1 MWSIDFAMY
10 LKRLEI
16 QGFKSF
22 ANKTSLDFLPPKD
35 GRFSITAVVGP
46 NGSGK
51 SNVTDAIRWVMGETS
66 MKSLRGKKS
75 EDVIFSGSET
85 KGQLGAAEVT
95 MVLDNADNTVGLDY
109 PEIVITRRL
118 YRSGETEYLINNNT
132 VRLLDVHLL
141 LAKAQFAQ
149 HGYTLVGQGTI
160 DKLLTVSI
168 QERKDFLDEASGI
181 KEYQIRHHQAVL
193 KLARTEENMNQA
205 QTLMTEVEPRLKL
218 LARQVK
224 KLEKRQELEVALR
237 EAQEKYYATLAE
249 SNNTDCKNVD
259 DKLKIVDGRYQET
272 FKLLQETQSELATL
286 ARSSSRDEL
295 FDELQSKH
303 QEAVRAKNELERQ
316 LAILQG
322 QMQSEYREA
331 GKQNLNWLNNKIEE
345 LKLKTDEMDATY
357 REAEKVKLLSEEEL
371 TTEKKKIQQLGEE
384 RARLILQISE
394 LQNRRM
400 TGESEKNYWQWSGL
414 TAVKAVKEARENFG
428 KLFGLVAE
436 LAEVD
441 EEHRLALEVAAGSHM
456 TSLVVEDESTASRA
470 IEYLRRE
477 KLGVATFLPL
487 TKIGERYGGREIDS
501 YVSAPGVRGRAI
513 ELLRFNE
520 KFRNIFS
527 FVLGDTLVVDD
538 LAAAEKVGVGQVRM
552 VTLQGDLIE
561 RSGVMKGGYR
571 SSQRRSISFSGE
583 LSLNSGERLH
593 ELEEKIKV
601 LQGNLS
607 DLEKENERITAGVL
621 GKEVAYKTAEA
632 RAELLLQDRH
642 NIEKELAGLSRE
654 LEISSLAP
662 ADRSVALA
670 KLQED
675 KNKLDNDLKAAEEKV
690 GSLSSEIGDF
700 NRREEEKKQRVFAL
714 QEKMQKEQA
723 EVNNILAERQ
733 DLKIEMA
740 RLETKKEDLERE
752 VEREMNAVLA
762 SIIERNPPTI
772 KMELL
777 PEVADDIQKLKYQL
791 SLIGG
796 IDEEVTKEY
805 TETKEKYE
813 FLSSQL
819 TDLGQ
824 AIGDLGKMIEELD
837 SLMKKKRETA
847 FKKIRKEFDR
857 YFKVLFGG
865 GKAELE
871 EVYGDVVEEG
881 EEENMVEEV
890 ENLKPKR
897 REKILTGI
905 DVIVNPPGKK
915 IKHINS
921 LSGGERTLTSIA
933 LICAILHCN
942 PSPFVVLD
950 EVEAA
955 LDESNTMKFAAIMS
969 ELATQSQF
977 IIITHNRVTMHS
989 ANALYGVVMGGDGIS
1004 KLLSVKMEDVPEY
1017 EEK

>member
-1 MWSIDFAMY
+1 MLPQNFTTKSQEAIQRAHMLATENSQQQLEPIHLLHALLDQEEGIVVSI
-10 LKRLEI
+10 LKKL
-16 QGFKSF
+16 
-22 ANKTSLDFLPPKD
+22 
-35 GRFSITAVVGP
+35 
-46 NGSGK
+46 GSDIAG
-51 SNVTDAIRWVMGETS
+51 
-66 MKSLRGKKS
+66 LRGAVDEILDETPKMRVQGAGMAQIYLSQPMVKVFAVAERATKMFKDDYIS
-75 EDVIFSGSET
+75 TEHLFLAIIEVQSPASTVLSQFEIFADDVLKVLKDIRGAQKVDSPEPEARYQVLEKYGRNLTELARQEKLDPVIGRENEIRRIMQVLARRT
-85 KGQLGAAEVT
+85 KNNPVLIGEAGTGKTAIVEGLAQRIVTGDVPEGLRDKEIVTLDLGA
-95 MVLDNADNTVGLDY
+95 MVAGTKYRGEFEDRLKAVIK
-109 PEIVITRRL
+109 EIN
-118 YRSGETEYLINNNT
+118 E
-132 VRLLDVHLL
+132 
-141 LAKAQFAQ
+141 AQGKIILFVDEL
-149 HGYTLVGQGTI
+149 HTLVGAGTSEGSPLDASNI
-160 DKLLTVSI
+160 LKPALARGELHAVGATTLKEYQKHIEKDQAL
-168 QERKDFLDEASGI
+168 ERRFQPVFVAEPSVDDTIAILRGI
-181 KEYQIRHHQAVL
+181 KEKYELHH
-193 KLARTEENMNQA
+193 
-205 QTLMTEVEPRLKL
+205 
-218 LARQVK
+218 
-224 KLEKRQELEVALR
+224 
-237 EAQEKYYATLAE
+237 
-249 SNNTDCKNVD
+249 
-259 DKLKIVDGRYQET
+259 
-272 FKLLQETQSELATL
+272 
-286 ARSSSRDEL
+286 
-295 FDELQSKH
+295 
-303 QEAVRAKNELERQ
+303 
-316 LAILQG
+316 
-322 QMQSEYREA
+322 
-331 GKQNLNWLNNKIEE
+331 
-345 LKLKTDEMDATY
+345 
-357 REAEKVKLLSEEEL
+357 
-371 TTEKKKIQQLGEE
+371 
-384 RARLILQISE
+384 
-394 LQNRRM
+394 
-400 TGESEKNYWQWSGL
+400 
-414 TAVKAVKEARENFG
+414 
-428 KLFGLVAE
+428 
-436 LAEVD
+436 
-441 EEHRLALEVAAGSHM
+441 
-456 TSLVVEDESTASRA
+456 
-470 IEYLRRE
+470 
-477 KLGVATFLPL
+477 
-487 TKIGERYGGREIDS
+487 
-501 YVSAPGVRGRAI
+501 GVRITDPAI
-513 ELLRFNE
+513 
-520 KFRNIFS
+520 
-527 FVLGDTLVVDD
+527 V
-538 LAAAEKVGVGQVRM
+538 AAAELSHRYISDRFLPDKAV
-552 VTLQGDLIE
+552 DLIDEAASALRLQIDSMPEDLDQLKRQTIKLEIE
-561 RSGVMKGGYR
+561 RR
-571 SSQRRSISFSGE
+571 A
-583 LSLNSGERLH
+583 
-593 ELEEKIKV
+593 
-601 LQGNLS
+601 
-607 DLEKENERITAGVL
+607 LEKEEDKESKERL
-621 GKEVAYKTAEA
+621 S
-632 RAELLLQDRH
+632 

>member
-1 MWSIDFAMY
+1 MPEDLDQ
-10 LKRLEI
+10 LKRQTIKLEI
-16 QGFKSF
+16 
-22 ANKTSLDFLPPKD
+22 
-35 GRFSITAVVGP
+35 
-46 NGSGK
+46 
-51 SNVTDAIRWVMGETS
+51 E
-66 MKSLRGKKS
+66 
-75 EDVIFSGSET
+75 
-85 KGQLGAAEVT
+85 
-95 MVLDNADNTVGLDY
+95 
-109 PEIVITRRL
+109 RR
-118 YRSGETEYLINNNT
+118 
-132 VRLLDVHLL
+132 
-141 LAKAQFAQ
+141 A
-149 HGYTLVGQGTI
+149 
-160 DKLLTVSI
+160 
-168 QERKDFLDEASGI
+168 
-181 KEYQIRHHQAVL
+181 
-193 KLARTEENMNQA
+193 
-205 QTLMTEVEPRLKL
+205 
-218 LARQVK
+218 
-224 KLEKRQELEVALR
+224 
-237 EAQEKYYATLAE
+237 
-249 SNNTDCKNVD
+249 
-259 DKLKIVDGRYQET
+259 
-272 FKLLQETQSELATL
+272 
-286 ARSSSRDEL
+286 
-295 FDELQSKH
+295 
-303 QEAVRAKNELERQ
+303 
-316 LAILQG
+316 
-322 QMQSEYREA
+322 
-331 GKQNLNWLNNKIEE
+331 
-345 LKLKTDEMDATY
+345 
-357 REAEKVKLLSEEEL
+357 
-371 TTEKKKIQQLGEE
+371 
-384 RARLILQISE
+384 
-394 LQNRRM
+394 
-400 TGESEKNYWQWSGL
+400 
-414 TAVKAVKEARENFG
+414 
-428 KLFGLVAE
+428 
-436 LAEVD
+436 
-441 EEHRLALEVAAGSHM
+441 
-456 TSLVVEDESTASRA
+456 
-470 IEYLRRE
+470 
-477 KLGVATFLPL
+477 
-487 TKIGERYGGREIDS
+487 
-501 YVSAPGVRGRAI
+501 
-513 ELLRFNE
+513 
-520 KFRNIFS
+520 
-527 FVLGDTLVVDD
+527 
-538 LAAAEKVGVGQVRM
+538 
-552 VTLQGDLIE
+552 
-561 RSGVMKGGYR
+561 
-571 SSQRRSISFSGE
+571 
-583 LSLNSGERLH
+583 
-593 ELEEKIKV
+593 
-601 LQGNLS
+601 
-607 DLEKENERITAGVL
+607 LEKEEDKESKERL
-621 GKEVAYKTAEA
+621 S
-632 RAELLLQDRH
+632 